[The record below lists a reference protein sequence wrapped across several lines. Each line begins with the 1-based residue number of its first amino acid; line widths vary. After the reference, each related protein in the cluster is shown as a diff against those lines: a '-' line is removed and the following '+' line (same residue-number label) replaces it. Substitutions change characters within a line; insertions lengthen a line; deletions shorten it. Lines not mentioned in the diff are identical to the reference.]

1 MPNCHLFIFKG
12 SIQPQ
17 NAKTYNL
24 LTFKNLGLSLAFK
37 KLVTTVM
44 KYMLSFNALLRDER
58 GTSDNDDDVHIDLL
72 YYVTEDVRQRQVLAR
87 ILDLRKT

>member
-58 GTSDNDDDVHIDLL
+58 GTCDNDDDVHIDLL

>member
-58 GTSDNDDDVHIDLL
+58 GTNDNDDDVHIDLL

>member
-44 KYMLSFNALLRDER
+44 KYMLSFNSLKRDER
-58 GTSDNDDDVHIDLL
+58 GTNDNDDDVHIDLL

>member
-44 KYMLSFNALLRDER
+44 KYMLSFNSLKRDER
-58 GTSDNDDDVHIDLL
+58 GTSDNDDDIHIDLL

>member
-44 KYMLSFNALLRDER
+44 KYMLSFKSLKRDEI
-58 GTSDNDDDVHIDLL
+58 GTSDNDDDIHIDLL

>member
-44 KYMLSFNALLRDER
+44 KYMLSFNSLLRDER
-58 GTSDNDDDVHIDLL
+58 GTNDNDDDIHIDLL

>member
-58 GTSDNDDDVHIDLL
+58 GTSDNDDDIHIDLL

>member
-44 KYMLSFNALLRDER
+44 KYMLSFNALLTDER
-58 GTSDNDDDVHIDLL
+58 GTSDNDDDIHIDLL

>member
-44 KYMLSFNALLRDER
+44 KYMLSFNALLRGER
-58 GTSDNDDDVHIDLL
+58 GTIDNDDDVHIDLL

>member
-44 KYMLSFNALLRDER
+44 KYMLSFNSLLRDER
-58 GTSDNDDDVHIDLL
+58 GTSDNDDDIHIDLL

>member
-37 KLVTTVM
+37 KLVTIVM
-44 KYMLSFNALLRDER
+44 KYMLSFNSLLRDEI
-58 GTSDNDDDVHIDLL
+58 GTSDNDDDGHIDLL

>member
-58 GTSDNDDDVHIDLL
+58 GTIDNDDDIHIDLL